1 MKYHCLKNIFKK
13 RRKYSLVHKHN
24 IGQPTFSTFLKRA
37 FPPQNSP
44 WFTFF
49 ANSNTSTRAW
59 FLFLT
64 SKKSN
69 FLENRV
75 SFYRK
80 KIKRQTHQWSHSV
93 LFPSKQKGRTSLCVS
108 VNVKRS
114 QPGRPVGTPTPTSAS
129 SSVGPTGPS
138 HQAKGPS
145 MTSELVPSCMHI
157 CLFFC
162 FVFLEI
168 IIFFFFVRRNRYR
181 KKRETELDTCVS
193 STYCRAACMLHAV
206 VQFARTWI
214 LKRYNQETE
223 AIPIA
228 QKTLWTQLCSLFHVP
243 QFGAECLSNSI
254 PRLHWCLSSTLW
266 KMYCTVQSYWADL
279 KAPLTVTPHHRIPP
293 RGLR

>member
-1 MKYHCLKNIFKK
+1 MKYHCLKNIFRK

-24 IGQPTFSTFLKRA
+24 IGQPTFSTFLKRL
-37 FPPQNSP
+37 PSHPQNSP

-59 FLFLT
+59 FLFFT

-80 KIKRQTHQWSHSV
+80 KITRQTHQWSHSV

-157 CLFFC
+157 CL
-162 FVFLEI
+162 V
-168 IIFFFFVRRNRYR
+168 FFFVFFWKLLFFSFLYDETDTE
-181 KKRETELDTCVS
+181 KKE
-193 STYCRAACMLHAV
+193 
-206 VQFARTWI
+206 
-214 LKRYNQETE
+214 K
-223 AIPIA
+223 
-228 QKTLWTQLCSLFHVP
+228 
-243 QFGAECLSNSI
+243 LS
-254 PRLHWCLSSTLW
+254 
-266 KMYCTVQSYWADL
+266 
-279 KAPLTVTPHHRIPP
+279 
-293 RGLR
+293 

>member
-1 MKYHCLKNIFKK
+1 MWNVANQADPSGPRHPPVVHPLLGLQAPPT
-13 RRKYSLVHKHN
+13 RRRGPAWL
-24 IGQPTFSTFLKRA
+24 R
-37 FPPQNSP
+37 NS
-44 WFTFF
+44 FQAACTYVCFF
-49 ANSNTSTRAW
+49 
-59 FLFLT
+59 
-64 SKKSN
+64 
-69 FLENRV
+69 
-75 SFYRK
+75 
-80 KIKRQTHQWSHSV
+80 V
-93 LFPSKQKGRTSLCVS
+93 LF
-108 VNVKRS
+108 
-114 QPGRPVGTPTPTSAS
+114 
-129 SSVGPTGPS
+129 
-138 HQAKGPS
+138 
-145 MTSELVPSCMHI
+145 
-157 CLFFC
+157 
-162 FVFLEI
+162 FLEI

-279 KAPLTVTPHHRIPP
+279 KAPLTVTPNHRIPP